1 VSFALL
7 RQQLAATPLGGRGML
22 TASLVCFWAFH
33 FIVLWTS
40 SFSVPHPAGNLDLGH
55 DLTWLVGVSCNALA
69 LLGCAL
75 GLGRSRAVRF
85 SALALVA
92 GLLTA
97 AGVGL
102 IAARVAWEGP
112 GFDIAFL
119 GGNALF
125 GIGTGLMMASYAD
138 VLRRVSPQTTFMATA
153 AAFTLGALLCL
164 VVTVALVPPA
174 RWTAAAALAPAAALL
189 YRQAAR
195 DAETPV
201 EGDDRPAPATED
213 LPSSGLPLKSF
224 LGLIAVVGL
233 TAGVMRGMNHLD
245 MAASAADQLFIGSV
259 LVGGVLLLALS
270 FLADRLKP
278 TLLLQGAVVV
288 ISAAFMALALL
299 TSESAPVA
307 FVIHTVGFVFFVA
320 LVWLFCTFLG
330 QGCADGTRRFIV
342 GLFANQA
349 GQALGSL
356 GYLGL
361 VAAVGSSASALLP
374 ASLGTVYV
382 LLLAALAFFANAGRA
397 KRSVAAAN
405 ALAVEPAVLLSSL
418 AEGHRLTA
426 REVEIG
432 VLVAEGRS
440 RAAIAEALV
449 VSQETVKS
457 HTKHLYQ
464 KLSVHSR
471 DELMRLLEEEARLWA
486 DRRSI
491 L

>member
-1 VSFALL
+1 
-7 RQQLAATPLGGRGML
+7 
-22 TASLVCFWAFH
+22 
-33 FIVLWTS
+33 
-40 SFSVPHPAGNLDLGH
+40 
-55 DLTWLVGVSCNALA
+55 
-69 LLGCAL
+69 
-75 GLGRSRAVRF
+75 
-85 SALALVA
+85 
-92 GLLTA
+92 
-97 AGVGL
+97 
-102 IAARVAWEGP
+102 
-112 GFDIAFL
+112 
-119 GGNALF
+119 
-125 GIGTGLMMASYAD
+125 
-138 VLRRVSPQTTFMATA
+138 
-153 AAFTLGALLCL
+153 
-164 VVTVALVPPA
+164 
-174 RWTAAAALAPAAALL
+174 
-189 YRQAAR
+189 
-195 DAETPV
+195 
-201 EGDDRPAPATED
+201 
-213 LPSSGLPLKSF
+213 
-224 LGLIAVVGL
+224 
-233 TAGVMRGMNHLD
+233 
-245 MAASAADQLFIGSV
+245 
-259 LVGGVLLLALS
+259 
-270 FLADRLKP
+270 
-278 TLLLQGAVVV
+278 
-288 ISAAFMALALL
+288 MALALL